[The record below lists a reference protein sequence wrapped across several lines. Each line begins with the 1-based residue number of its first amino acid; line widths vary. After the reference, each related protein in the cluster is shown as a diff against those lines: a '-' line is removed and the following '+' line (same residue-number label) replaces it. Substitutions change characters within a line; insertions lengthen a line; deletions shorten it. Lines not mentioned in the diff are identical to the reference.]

1 MSGKRTLRIVSW
13 NVNGIRA
20 CARKGFLDWL
30 GQDKPDVLC
39 VQEARVSPEVLEPEL
54 RQPTGYHA
62 CWNPGS
68 RPGYSGVATF
78 SRVKPDLERT
88 GFGVERFD
96 SEGRIVLT
104 RVAGFDIY
112 NVYFP
117 NGKQSAERLRYK
129 LEFYDWF
136 LEHLVREKR
145 KGRRL
150 VIGGDYN
157 TAHKEIDLAHPRE
170 NAKISGFL
178 PEEREWMDR
187 LVAAGFVDT
196 FRLFSDE
203 PGRYT
208 WWSPLTKAR
217 ERNVGWRIDYWFVGD
232 DVAPL
237 VKDAFILA
245 DVMGSDHC
253 PVGITLRTS

>member
-1 MSGKRTLRIVSW
+1 MPRKRTLRVISW
-13 NVNGIRA
+13 NVNGLRA
-20 CARKGFLDWL
+20 AARKGFLDWL
-30 GQDKPDVLC
+30 AADRPDVLG
-39 VQEARVSPEVLEPEL
+39 VQEARVGPDAVGPEL
-54 RQPTGYHA
+54 REPEGYRTY
-62 CWNPGS
+62 WNPGT
-68 RPGYSGVATF
+68 RPGYSGTVTF
-78 SRVKPDLERT
+78 TRDEPEEART
-88 GFGVERFD
+88 VFGVDWFD
-96 SEGRIVLT
+96 TEGRVVLT

-117 NGKQSAERLRYK
+117 NGKQGAERLRYK

-136 LEHLVREKR
+136 LEHLVGEKR

-157 TAHKEIDLAHPRE
+157 TAHKEADLAHPRE

-253 PVGITLRTS
+253 PVGITLQRS